1 MLNFI
6 IGTLGIF
13 DCIRRRSL
21 LLLLRSLMG
30 LNFGKCFILN
40 GKVKLRVFIRIK
52 KKKKTRERE
61 REREKGEG
69 VGIESLKCEFV
80 WKCNV

>member
-1 MLNFI
+1 MFY
-6 IGTLGIF
+6 
-13 DCIRRRSL
+13 SQWK
-21 LLLLRSLMG
+21 
-30 LNFGKCFILN
+30 GKIASFHSN
-40 GKVKLRVFIRIK
+40 K
-52 KKKKTRERE
+52 KKEKNERERE